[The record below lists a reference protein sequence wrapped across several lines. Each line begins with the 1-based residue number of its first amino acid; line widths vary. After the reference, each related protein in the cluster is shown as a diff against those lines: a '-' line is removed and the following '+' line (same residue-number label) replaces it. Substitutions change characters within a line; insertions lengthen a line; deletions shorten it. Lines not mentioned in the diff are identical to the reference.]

1 MLHALILAFFVAP
14 LLPFCYCP
22 SFRSWRIP
30 LRGLSRSLPVA
41 VVVPDLI
48 EGLIPTGSICT
59 LAGASGVGKTC
70 LYATWIKRWLENQTI
85 VGKKTRKPAEIGILC
100 GDRRW
105 QSHRQWFDA
114 AGIPE
119 DAIKHYSLRDDES
132 FPWTDL
138 RQTPKVKD
146 MFSRALDKL
155 NLAPDSLVI
164 PDPLALWIP
173 GKVNDYKDV
182 AIGLGVI
189 DNVIK
194 PRDLTMLGIFHQA
207 KQIADKSQ
215 QYKRPQDKILGS
227 AAQIGFS
234 DTAMYLLGPEDL
246 DVPYYGFGWV
256 PHNAI
261 ADTFKFTRDAWGLF
275 VPYTPHEDLDSVEH
289 VHDIVPADT
298 TGATVPQIEHQLESL
313 GVKLTSRTIYRCLKK
328 LMEDGRIQQPSRGKY
343 RRSYSS

>member
-22 SFRSWRIP
+22 SFRLCPIP

-132 FPWTDL
+132 FPWNDL

-146 MFSRALDKL
+146 MLSRALDKL

-194 PRDLTMLGIFHQA
+194 PRDLTMLGIFHQS

-261 ADTFKFTRDAWGLF
+261 ADTFKFARDAWGLF
-275 VPYTPHEDLDSVEH
+275 IPYLDSSEF
-289 VHDIVPADT
+289 DQIEALYECLPADPI
-298 TGATVPQIEHQLESL
+298 GASVAQLLHRMSLAGREIARSTV
-313 GVKLTSRTIYRCLKK
+313 YACLKK
-328 LMEDGRIQQPSRGKY
+328 LLNDGRVQQPAKGKY
-343 RRSYSS
+343 RKAQAS

>member
-1 MLHALILAFFVAP
+1 MSDQRFPDPIA
-14 LLPFCYCP
+14 
-22 SFRSWRIP
+22 
-30 LRGLSRSLPVA
+30 
-41 VVVPDLI
+41 DLI
-48 EGLIPTGSICT
+48 PYGSICT

-70 LYATWIKRWLENQTI
+70 LYATWIRRLLDSKTI
-85 VGKKTRKPAEIGILC
+85 CGKATTRPTEIGILA

-119 DAIKHYSLRDDES
+119 DAIKHYSLRDDEA
-132 FPWTDL
+132 FPWGDL
-138 RQTPKVKD
+138 RHTPKIKD
-146 MFSRALDKL
+146 MFQRALDKL
-155 NLAPDSLVI
+155 DLAPGSLLI

-194 PRDLTMLGIFHQA
+194 PRDLTLLGIFHQS

-215 QYKRPQDKILGS
+215 QYKRPQDRILGS

-234 DTAMYLLGPEDL
+234 DTAMYLLGPEDM
-246 DVPYYGFGWV
+246 DTPYYGFGWV
-256 PHNAI
+256 PHNAL

-275 VPYTPHEDLDSVEH
+275 IPYLDSSDFDSIEAVYEH
-289 VHDIVPADT
+289 TPGDI
-298 TGATVPQIEHQLESL
+298 TGGTVAQLVHQLQTHGYDIERSS
-313 GVKLTSRTIYRCLKK
+313 VYTCLKK
-328 LMEDGRIQQPSRGKY
+328 LMADGRVQQPSRGKY
-343 RRSYSS
+343 RKAKAS